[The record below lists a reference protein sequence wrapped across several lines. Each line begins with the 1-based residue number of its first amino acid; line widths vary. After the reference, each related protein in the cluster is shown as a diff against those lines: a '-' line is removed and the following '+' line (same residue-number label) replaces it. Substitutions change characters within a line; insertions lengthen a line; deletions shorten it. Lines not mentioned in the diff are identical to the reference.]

1 MGGMP
6 RRGFPQYTIFGPDTA
21 LSMRAAMPNFRRAGN
36 DGVSVE
42 RRGKL
47 ILELIPRNN
56 TGAGFAWS
64 DKTIFSLSVEE
75 VGLLLSQ
82 LPENSVELSHPTY
95 NNSMDGEDSSVEQL
109 SGDVVEKVF
118 TVEPGEGSTLTFKID
133 YMSGGIGGQT
143 PPGMEGI
150 PVSYIISCVSC
161 IHLFGLFYMDH
172 INITSYAYQISCS
185 FLYIMKHDNLVL
197 NTTSQTTQHII

>member
-95 NNSMDGEDSSVEQL
+95 NNSMDGEESGVEQL

-150 PVSYIISCVSC
+150 PVSIVFMFDLIYVI
-161 IHLFGLFYMDH
+161 LYLFY
-172 INITSYAYQISCS
+172 IYLCSQNIILHC
-185 FLYIMKHDNLVL
+185 
-197 NTTSQTTQHII
+197 